1 MGHVDVTVLHKCGPG
16 GYTGDYKMFS
26 AMGTADTTLKG
37 TLLRIQSCRRFSLFK
52 PEVGQKIA

>member
-16 GYTGDYKMFS
+16 GYTGDYKM
-26 AMGTADTTLKG
+26 LKG

-52 PEVGQKIA
+52 PEVGQKTA